1 MFGAHMSIAGGLT
14 NALDAAEASK
24 SECVQIF
31 TRNQRQWKAKP
42 IEAEEAA
49 AWSSRLADLGWDDG
63 VARVVTHNSYLV
75 NLASANDETR
85 DKSIAAQRAE
95 LERCEALAVPLC
107 VAHPGAHLGTA
118 PGRGKPLDLDAP
130 LSADEEAGID
140 RIVAGL
146 DAIHADLGG
155 YRVVTCLE
163 ATAGTGSNLGYA
175 FHHLATIRDRVRDPE
190 RIGFC
195 IDTCH
200 ITAAGYDLSTDHKA
214 EQVIGQL
221 IEVLGAEQVRVWH
234 LNDSIGAC
242 GSRTDRHAAIGE
254 GECGTSCFR
263 AIVNHPVFADV
274 PKILETPKGEDE
286 KGRDLDVVN
295 LQRLKRLIRR
305 P

>member
-14 NALDAAEASK
+14 HALDAAEATK

-42 IEAEEAA
+42 IEPEEAQAWA
-49 AWSSRLADLGWDDG
+49 ARLAELGWDDD
-63 VARVVTHNSYLV
+63 VDRVVCHNSYLV

-118 PGRGKPLDLDAP
+118 PPRGKPLDLDAP
-130 LSADEEAGID
+130 LSDDEEAGIE

-146 DAIHADLGG
+146 DTIHAELPG
-155 YRVVTCLE
+155 YRVITCLE

-175 FHHLATIRDRVRDPE
+175 FHHLATIRDRVREPE
-190 RIGFC
+190 RVGFC

-200 ITAAGYDLSTDHKA
+200 ITAAGYDLSTDAKA
-214 EQVIGQL
+214 EAVIGQML
-221 IEVLGAEQVRVWH
+221 DVLGAGHVRVWH

-242 GSRTDRHAAIGE
+242 GSRTDRHAAIGD
-254 GECGTSCFR
+254 GACGKACFR
-263 AIVNHPVFADV
+263 AIVNHPEFTGV

-286 KGRDLDVVN
+286 KGRDLDAVN

-305 P
+305 Q